1 MEITVKSF
9 EELSKEE
16 LYELLS
22 VRTEIFVVE
31 QECPYQEVDF
41 KDQKALHVMGRE
53 KGKLVAYSRIF
64 KGGDYM
70 HEASIG
76 RVLVTKNYRES
87 GLGYEIMKASMTAI
101 RTSFGTNTMAV
112 SAQEYLKEFYN
123 ELGFIETGAPYLED
137 NIPHIKMVFD
147 NLDLN

>member
-9 EELSKEE
+9 EELSKDE

-41 KDQKALHVMGRE
+41 KDQIALHVLGRH

-64 KGGDYM
+64 KEGDYM
-70 HEASIG
+70 QEACIG
-76 RVLVTKNYRES
+76 RVLVTKEHRES
-87 GLGYEIMKASMTAI
+87 GLGYVIMKASMNAI
-101 RTSFGTNTMAV
+101 KTSFHTNTMVV
-112 SAQEYLKEFYN
+112 SAQKYLRKFYN
-123 ELGFIETGAPYLED
+123 ELGFKEIGEPYLED
-137 NIPHIKMVFD
+137 GIPHIKMIYSET
-147 NLDLN
+147 